1 MYMFYTTD
9 AEMKPDSETGEAGE
23 NQSRL
28 LTNIVES
35 KKDCKLLL
43 SQEAGGSDFSEQSFR
58 SLNRAPED

>member
-1 MYMFYTTD
+1 MFYTTD

-28 LTNIVES
+28 PTNIVES
-35 KKDCKLLL
+35 KKDCKPLL